1 MKRGSDRAC
10 VARSPG
16 FHHDSQISVGP
27 SAARRQPAPLSH
39 RFASARANTH
49 VHTHA
54 PLIRGM
60 RESRGIRESRSYA
73 ACTEAFR
80 RARVLRGYMRSAAGG
95 PTPAEGDENAT
106 DSQHSELP
114 LPPMEEDFCCP
125 LGKRGFQRTGLPN
138 LTECPLA
145 RDSDRAGR
153 STQAADAHLALLS
166 GLRPAH

>member
-1 MKRGSDRAC
+1 MQRVRKR
-10 VARSPG
+10 
-16 FHHDSQISVGP
+16 
-27 SAARRQPAPLSH
+27 L
-39 RFASARANTH
+39 
-49 VHTHA
+49 
-54 PLIRGM
+54 
-60 RESRGIRESRSYA
+60 
-73 ACTEAFR
+73 
-80 RARVLRGYMRSAAGG
+80 RARVLRGYMKSAAGG
-95 PTPAEGDENAT
+95 PTPAEGDDNAT
-106 DSQHSELP
+106 DSQHSEPP